1 MSDLYHDAV
10 MAACES
16 MGITWQDAADTI
28 DPFLTYVREEM
39 WNYGFG
45 QSEKIIDIL
54 VEGDSDTEEVS
65 R

>member
-10 MAACES
+10 TAACES

-28 DPFLTYVREEM
+28 DPFLGFVRAEM

-45 QSEKIIDIL
+45 ESDPVIDVL
-54 VEGDSDTEEVS
+54 KDGDE
-65 R
+65 